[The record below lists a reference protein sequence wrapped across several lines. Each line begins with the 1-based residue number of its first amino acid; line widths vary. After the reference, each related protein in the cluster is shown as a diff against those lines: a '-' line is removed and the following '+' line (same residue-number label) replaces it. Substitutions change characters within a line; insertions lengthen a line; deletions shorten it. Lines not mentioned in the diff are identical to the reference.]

1 MAYHL
6 VLSILISKKEDEEPQ
21 PHIFKAKVVCDMH
34 IQMQGIQYVFIDKI
48 SMVTCHELYA
58 INSHLGQV
66 QKIHDKLVMPFTA
79 MKFPKSKTS
88 NTLKNHKQAQ

>member
-21 PHIFKAKVVCDMH
+21 PHIFKAKVVCDRH

-66 QKIHDKLVMPFTA
+66 QEIHDKLFEGI
-79 MKFPKSKTS
+79 
-88 NTLKNHKQAQ
+88 NTLSQRFCSTTPFKRSCPLQQ